1 MKRSCMFLAVVILSA
16 TACAVGAAQTEVP
29 DIVLFFE
36 ALGQDEGDAESA
48 LDEIA
53 ALWRDSYTPIIIDMV
68 RFMAPPTPRRSSPIR
83 QRLIDFLERQTGE
96 EFGHDLNRWYQWMWR
111 LPDEL
116 HPDYGPFKGILYGGR
131 VDERMMNFFPLGVQA
146 TIR

>member
-1 MKRSCMFLAVVILSA
+1 
-16 TACAVGAAQTEVP
+16 
-29 DIVLFFE
+29 
-36 ALGQDEGDAESA
+36 
-48 LDEIA
+48 
-53 ALWRDSYTPIIIDMV
+53 MV

-131 VDERMMNFFPLGVQA
+131 VDGAHDELLSAGSSSDDSTR
-146 TIR
+146 